1 MPHTAQS
8 SYVQHVLDLFEPLG
22 PVRARAMMGGHI
34 VFCGALPVALL
45 YDDRLYLKVDA
56 DSKGSFQEAGGEPF
70 TYELRGKIV
79 EMSYWSP
86 PDDALDAPEAMLPWA
101 RRALEASL
109 RARRTR
115 PKPRRRSTS
124 AKPKS
129 GAGLK
134 ARRRPS

>member
-1 MPHTAQS
+1 MAQS
-8 SYVQHVLDLFEPLG
+8 SYVQHVLELFEPLG

-45 YDDRLYLKVDA
+45 YDERLYLKVDEE
-56 DSKGSFQEAGGEPF
+56 SKGSFQEAAGEPF
-70 TYELRGKIV
+70 TYELRGRVV

-109 RARRTR
+109 RARRAR
-115 PKPRRRSTS
+115 PKPRRHTASKRG
-124 AKPKS
+124 P
-129 GAGLK
+129 GAGRRT
-134 ARRRPS
+134 ARRRST